1 MLTNNKSH
9 PLSLKVKDLQI
20 KWDDL
25 DKQKT
30 IEFNKNKN
38 NYSEKMTQIND
49 ELKEVR
55 IELSYLNSLITKK
68 EMY

>member
-20 KWDDL
+20 KWNDL
-25 DKQKT
+25 HKQKT